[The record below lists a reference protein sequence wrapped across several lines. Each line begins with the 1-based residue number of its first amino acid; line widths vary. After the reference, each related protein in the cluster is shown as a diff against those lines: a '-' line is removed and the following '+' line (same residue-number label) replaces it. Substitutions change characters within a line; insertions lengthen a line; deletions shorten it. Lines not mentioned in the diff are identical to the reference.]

1 MACSDQLENGFV
13 SGDRRP
19 RRKDPRGLLSR
30 RTAPVG
36 SGDRLNLDLQRAE
49 PARQVTDVGIAQRAG
64 PSVIRV
70 FATMYR

>member
-1 MACSDQLENGFV
+1 MIAAPDESTREDCNRAARL
-13 SGDRRP
+13 
-19 RRKDPRGLLSR
+19 
-30 RTAPVG
+30 PVG

-49 PARQVTDVGIAQRAG
+49 PARQVADVGIAQRAG